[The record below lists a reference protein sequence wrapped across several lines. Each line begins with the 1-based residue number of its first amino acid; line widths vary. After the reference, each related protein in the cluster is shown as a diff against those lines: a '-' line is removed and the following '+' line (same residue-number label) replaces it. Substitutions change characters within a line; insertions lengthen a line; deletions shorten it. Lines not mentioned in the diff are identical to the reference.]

1 MGAVMIKCPDT
12 GHTVATGIELEL
24 ETFVQLPDV
33 SARTRCSVCGK
44 YHIWRKADA
53 WLDGIESDQGVEAP
67 ALSER
72 SVRIDVPA

>member
-24 ETFVQLPDV
+24 ETFVRLPDV

-44 YHIWRKADA
+44 YHIWRKVDA
-53 WLDGIESDQGVEAP
+53 WLDGLASESDVEAL
-67 ALSER
+67 AMNEHGV
-72 SVRIDVPA
+72 SVDVPA

>member
-12 GHTVATGIELEL
+12 GHTVSTGIELEL
-24 ETFVQLPDV
+24 ETFVRLPDV

-53 WLDGIESDQGVEAP
+53 WLDGFASEPDVEAS
-67 ALSER
+67 AMSER
-72 SVRIDVPA
+72 SVRVA